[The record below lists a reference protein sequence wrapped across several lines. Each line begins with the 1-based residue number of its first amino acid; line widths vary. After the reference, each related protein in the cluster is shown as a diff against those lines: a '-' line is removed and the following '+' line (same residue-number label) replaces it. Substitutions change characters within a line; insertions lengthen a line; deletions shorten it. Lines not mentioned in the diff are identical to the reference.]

1 MCRLLARVASQRR
14 SVPCAELAAVKA
26 GSEHRHGGS
35 QMHAEVPLR
44 RVCSANAARMSSSP
58 KHTPLRVRLRPG
70 GPEPEVPLDGRVR
83 SAAHG
88 GPPQRGQL
96 AGLVGPNA
104 GRGARPG
111 GSARSGTE
119 LIPAMLQT
127 PRCLLERRRTDD
139 CAISG
144 GLRPWLCVRRVRL
157 FSSFQTLNT
166 YLRRS

>member
-1 MCRLLARVASQRR
+1 MANQRR
-14 SVPCAELAAVKA
+14 SVA
-26 GSEHRHGGS
+26 GTEWAGRGSSSVPLVGGS
-35 QMHAEVPLR
+35 QIHAEVPLR

-119 LIPAMLQT
+119 LITSKAANPSVSAGAQANG
-127 PRCLLERRRTDD
+127 R
-139 CAISG
+139 
-144 GLRPWLCVRRVRL
+144 LRD
-157 FSSFQTLNT
+157 
-166 YLRRS
+166 